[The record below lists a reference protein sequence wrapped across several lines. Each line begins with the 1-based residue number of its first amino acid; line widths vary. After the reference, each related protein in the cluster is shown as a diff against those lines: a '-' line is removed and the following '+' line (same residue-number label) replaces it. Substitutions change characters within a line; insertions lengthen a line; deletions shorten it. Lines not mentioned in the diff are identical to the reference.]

1 MDVIQTGT
9 NIATVK
15 ISELP
20 KSTETAGRA
29 TLATNEQTNQSE
41 ALELT
46 EVAEATQTALDAAQ
60 TANQSSQTALAS
72 AATANQA
79 AQNADTARENIAG
92 DLAQKS
98 SMFTGAI
105 MGKGQFMSADSH
117 LLLTGE
123 KTVRIVFKTS
133 DDVTGNQQ
141 QIFTFNNYG
150 ISVSVD
156 ISNDGYVSL
165 SPGGS
170 RTYSKKAEPNT
181 LYECILV
188 TRNSDCWAYVNRT
201 RVNTDF
207 NASLPAPNNFIIGA
221 RYSKTNPF
229 QGIIVSV
236 SLFNFAF
243 SDEDANASWNNG
255 HPESWRAPESWRT
268 SDGDKQ
274 VVCELIPESLTESAW
289 NDVGRNKLSIPYS
302 PIGENSD
309 KCLMALAPVRD
320 TLRTRIVC
328 FGDSITQHQDSN
340 YKTWPD
346 YVMDIANLDMVNVAI
361 GGAQLRQRAI
371 PVDTPQSE
379 TDAYAALDIYSLV
392 EAACNRDFAKQYAAA
407 DYLRDDQPTYRDII
421 DKLENIEWDSV
432 SAVVIFGGT
441 NDWRLAGTNMGDSD
455 STDPSTTLGAI
466 NKIISLLQGTYK
478 HLQIYWL
485 TPIIRYI
492 GSDFNSWDNSLSS
505 DNFENAAGLTLR
517 EFSQRVSEVVVNNHI
532 SVCDMYNTLG
542 WNRYNF
548 SEYFPS
554 DGTHPLKGYPYIARK
569 VISFLTGN
577 KCF

>member
-46 EVAEATQTALDAAQ
+46 KVAEATQTALDAAQ

-105 MGKGQFMSADSH
+105 MGKGQFMSYDSR

-133 DDVTGNQQ
+133 DDVTGNPQ
-141 QIFTFNNYG
+141 QIFIFNNYG

-156 ISNDGYVSL
+156 ISDDGYVSL

-170 RTYSKKAEPNT
+170 RAYFKKAEPNT

-201 RVNTDF
+201 RVNTGF
-207 NASLPAPNNFIIGA
+207 NASLPAPDNFIIGA
-221 RYSKTNPF
+221 RYSKANPF

-255 HPESWRAPESWRT
+255 HPELWRAPDAWRNVPALTWPTSSQTPGSGTWDGST
-268 SDGDKQ
+268 SDTQREDNVAVANGFSGNFQRFVSQTDPPAIHLITRNAASSPMIVEFEYRADGGLTAYDKYSGYSGFKTFPATTGKAKKA
-274 VVCELIPESLTESAW
+274 VVVTHAGFTTSMRGGASSRQIEIRTLSIKTCECRLDLSPASLTPTVWKDISGQG
-289 NDVGRNKLSIPYS
+289 NDIPYV
-302 PIGENSD
+302 P
-309 KCLMALAPVRD
+309 
-320 TLRTRIVC
+320 
-328 FGDSITQHQDSN
+328 FDSN
-340 YKTWPD
+340 SAECEMAYENMGFPD
-346 YVMDIANLDMVNVAI
+346 TII
-361 GGAQLRQRAI
+361 GTEAPAVTPNFIGQRY
-371 PVDTPQSE
+371 VDTTNKAVYTAFGTS
-379 TDAYAALDIYSLV
+379 
-392 EAACNRDFAKQYAAA
+392 
-407 DYLRDDQPTYRDII
+407 
-421 DKLENIEWDSV
+421 
-432 SAVVIFGGT
+432 SAS
-441 NDWRLAGTNMGDSD
+441 DW
-455 STDPSTTLGAI
+455 
-466 NKIISLLQGTYK
+466 K
-478 HLQIYWL
+478 
-485 TPIIRYI
+485 
-492 GSDFNSWDNSLSS
+492 
-505 DNFENAAGLTLR
+505 
-517 EFSQRVSEVVVNNHI
+517 
-532 SVCDMYNTLG
+532 
-542 WNRYNF
+542 
-548 SEYFPS
+548 
-554 DGTHPLKGYPYIARK
+554 
-569 VISFLTGN
+569 
-577 KCF
+577 

>member
-9 NIATVK
+9 NIATIK

-20 KSTETAGRA
+20 KSTKTNGRA

-46 EVAEATQTALDAAQ
+46 AVADATQTALDAAQ
-60 TANQSSQTALAS
+60 TATQSSQTALAS

-79 AQNADTARENIAG
+79 AQAADTARENIAG

-105 MGKGQFMSADSH
+105 MGKGQFISSDSR

-123 KTVRIVFKTS
+123 KTLRVVFKTG
-133 DDVTGNQQ
+133 DDVTSDQ
-141 QIFTFNNYG
+141 QIFSSNNYG
-150 ISVSVD
+150 VSVSVSIAD
-156 ISNDGYVSL
+156 DGYLSL
-165 SPGGS
+165 SPGGYN
-170 RTYSKKAEPNT
+170 TYLVKAEPNT

-188 TRNSDCWAYVNRT
+188 TRNSDCWAYVNRK
-201 RVNTDF
+201 RRNTSF

-221 RYSKTNPF
+221 KYSKANPF

-243 SDEDANASWNNG
+243 SDEDANSSWNNG

-289 NDVGRNKLSIPYS
+289 NDISTNQLSIPYS

-309 KCLMALAPVRD
+309 KCLMAFAPVRD

-361 GGAQLRQRAI
+361 GGTQIRQRST

-379 TDAYAALDIYSLV
+379 IDAYAALDICSLV
-392 EAACNRDFAKQYAAA
+392 EASCNRDFAKQYAAA
-407 DYLRDDQPTYRDII
+407 DYLKSSYPAYRDIVNR
-421 DKLENIEWDSV
+421 LENIEWDSV
-432 SAVVIFGGT
+432 SAVIIFGGT
-441 NDWRLAGTNMGDSD
+441 NDWRNGGAYMGDSN
-455 STDPSTTLGAI
+455 STDPLTTLGAI

-485 TPIIRYI
+485 TPIIRYT
-492 GSDFNSWDNSLSS
+492 GPDFNSWDNSLSS

-517 EFSQRVSEVVVNNHI
+517 EFSQKISEVIEANHI

-548 SEYFPS
+548 SEYFSS

-569 VISFLTGN
+569 VVSFLTGN